1 MPKKSHRKRPQT
13 ANDPAPTKPAKIP
26 SPNSSPHS
34 VPASEISPSVE
45 QHCQDQTTEN
55 SDQPTEKQ
63 QSEHVPNI
71 VPMDCEVVVET
82 TETGGGGFGSKEPK
96 AVKENESARKGVPFE
111 AFKLKGGEEFANSG
125 FANSGFEKSIA
136 SDEEDE
142 NTKNSKIYVVI
153 QQMVEDRVTAAPVG
167 EPGEWP
173 YFVSISDSIIKGFR
187 KLKLGDL
194 VEVVS
199 YEWREDFR
207 QLSGSEGGNARFWIH
222 NGIINAQAVVTV
234 CAPNPPQQPT
244 HQPGIVIEVRYDN
257 KKKRMQSIVVASPG
271 LHPSQR
277 LFKRQFGAE
286 FDEEIQPGMVVM
298 VGKVQLTRPSNFKVS
313 QLYILPEKSPFFS
326 GGERS
331 VFNPIVAVELNKAPF
346 NYEFPFP
353 PSLPK
358 IRFSEGV
365 LAAAISACTDRL
377 EADLSNFTIITVP
390 EVTHSTTHSFTAW
403 IYQWL
408 ETKKQLVDYAKRWEE
423 DQPLQMKLSKAD
435 KAKPCGHGFII
446 ENWREKLETGFY
458 LKIKISM
465 YYQDAKKYDAYEDFL
480 RIRDGGDE
488 GEFRPMQSLD
498 SLNKREFRF
507 VGRTFSDWASGDM
520 DDARI
525 GQALLGLG
533 EKLPV
538 QGLTWDKLTQRH
550 PALSSLCEG
559 QQQTALYMMDPI
571 RRLVFMQ
578 APPGTGKTYC
588 SATIAAAILSEDPD
602 ATVLCVAPLNIA
614 TARLCEEMQKA
625 LQKAGSE
632 IPLLALFSGNGKYRY
647 AVHLQKIS
655 KHLLATAVSGP
666 ELQEALKDGPEKKKL
681 SRYLEQ
687 CAANPRQT
695 DEGTVAKIFLGI
707 EKRRA
712 LFCTLSLGEQ
722 IAPIFQDFSH
732 IILDEAGQAP
742 YSQLLSFLSLFS
754 SIKKVLVTGDKYQLH
769 VNMMELP
776 PAVHHGF
783 GLDTAIINFDNSL
796 SVDSTTLTTSF
807 RSHPFITK
815 CIEAGAYADKGEKI
829 AAGRTEDEMTLFTK
843 NNNFKLPV
851 KDSPLLFMHITDQ
864 MEQEETS
871 FSSTNPRQ
879 TDATIA
885 LLHTLVPH
893 FQGTIR
899 VVCLY
904 AGQTADIAQRCNEE
918 SIEEV
923 IVTTADSTQG
933 YEADLTIVTTTLSGR
948 SEQVGFWAEEARV
961 NVALSRSRHGLI
973 LIGGHPGIFGLFH
986 RHKLVKWLF
995 SPRPNNM
1002 PKVLYYTV
1010 NSVAEEWPSII
1021 DRFKA
1026 QFSEASFRVCFS
1038 IFFTPS
1044 PLIDFVVPFELTNKL
1059 TGEHL
1064 ALLHYDE
1071 QQDDEEGF
1079 VLNRW
1084 PIAQDEK
1091 NGEELTLGWNE
1102 IDIYIG
1108 DYDVDEGLLDASP
1121 GPSDQHQKEVNE

>member
-1 MPKKSHRKRPQT
+1 MSGEDQNDLSISAIDRNFWVGKTQVKVNDVERAHLDVLRLEDGMNRATQITTLTDQIVNPTTVTTKGTGVSKASTQSVGSQRTNTMAPQLNVPQQNTPALAEDELQGIFALTSVGLEAFGEESVIAFDRWSEKFKDYIAAMGRTWTDDEKIARLKLALMDTPRDLFKQLTAADTNNVDNALVALRSKLDSPQRRELAKRTLTMCKQREDESIAQFVKRLTPLHTRHNNIDQREMNRDWNQQPRFNKSQNRGGKNNFRGNRGNWRSGEQQRRSERNWARQNQMTQNNSHSSPFQQHAPLNAVQQT
-13 ANDPAPTKPAKIP
+13 PPSQLSIDVNDLVRAIAGLSTSHGPSDYGTPTKKL
-26 SPNSSPHS
+26 
-34 VPASEISPSVE
+34 ISP
-45 QHCQDQTTEN
+45 
-55 SDQPTEKQ
+55 
-63 QSEHVPNI
+63 
-71 VPMDCEVVVET
+71 
-82 TETGGGGFGSKEPK
+82 
-96 AVKENESARKGVPFE
+96 
-111 AFKLKGGEEFANSG
+111 
-125 FANSGFEKSIA
+125 
-136 SDEEDE
+136 
-142 NTKNSKIYVVI
+142 
-153 QQMVEDRVTAAPVG
+153 
-167 EPGEWP
+167 
-173 YFVSISDSIIKGFR
+173 
-187 KLKLGDL
+187 LGD
-194 VEVVS
+194 
-199 YEWREDFR
+199 
-207 QLSGSEGGNARFWIH
+207 GS
-222 NGIINAQAVVTV
+222 
-234 CAPNPPQQPT
+234 
-244 HQPGIVIEVRYDN
+244 
-257 KKKRMQSIVVASPG
+257 
-271 LHPSQR
+271 
-277 LFKRQFGAE
+277 
-286 FDEEIQPGMVVM
+286 
-298 VGKVQLTRPSNFKVS
+298 
-313 QLYILPEKSPFFS
+313 
-326 GGERS
+326 
-331 VFNPIVAVELNKAPF
+331 
-346 NYEFPFP
+346 
-353 PSLPK
+353 
-358 IRFSEGV
+358 
-365 LAAAISACTDRL
+365 
-377 EADLSNFTIITVP
+377 
-390 EVTHSTTHSFTAW
+390 
-403 IYQWL
+403 
-408 ETKKQLVDYAKRWEE
+408 
-423 DQPLQMKLSKAD
+423 
-435 KAKPCGHGFII
+435 
-446 ENWREKLETGFY
+446 
-458 LKIKISM
+458 
-465 YYQDAKKYDAYEDFL
+465 
-480 RIRDGGDE
+480 
-488 GEFRPMQSLD
+488 
-498 SLNKREFRF
+498 
-507 VGRTFSDWASGDM
+507 GRTFSDWASGDM

-538 QGLTWDKLTQRH
+538 QGLTWDNLTQRH

-655 KHLLATAVSGP
+655 KHLLATALSGP
-666 ELQEALKDGPEKKKL
+666 ELQEALKDGPEKKKV

-695 DEGTVAKIFLGI
+695 DEGTIAKIFLGI

-933 YEADLTIVTTTLSGR
+933 YEADLTIVTIASGNR
-948 SEQVGFWAEEARV
+948 
-961 NVALSRSRHGLI
+961 I
-973 LIGGHPGIFGLFH
+973 
-986 RHKLVKWLF
+986 
-995 SPRPNNM
+995 
-1002 PKVLYYTV
+1002 
-1010 NSVAEEWPSII
+1010 SVSI
-1021 DRFKA
+1021 
-1026 QFSEASFRVCFS
+1026 EC
-1038 IFFTPS
+1038 
-1044 PLIDFVVPFELTNKL
+1044 N
-1059 TGEHL
+1059 
-1064 ALLHYDE
+1064 
-1071 QQDDEEGF
+1071 
-1079 VLNRW
+1079 
-1084 PIAQDEK
+1084 
-1091 NGEELTLGWNE
+1091 
-1102 IDIYIG
+1102 
-1108 DYDVDEGLLDASP
+1108 
-1121 GPSDQHQKEVNE
+1121 